1 VEVCTWHPSSIIL
14 RFFGFLVVKFGWVG
28 LAQLSPEPVAAW
40 SVMRFPV
47 YRGADAV
54 GREEGDLRERE
65 SWKLV
70 LSLAED
76 VIAQVRAPIFPIP
89 EGWPVRR
96 AGHIVDC
103 FQ

>member
-1 VEVCTWHPSSIIL
+1 
-14 RFFGFLVVKFGWVG
+14 
-28 LAQLSPEPVAAW
+28 
-40 SVMRFPV
+40 MRFPV

>member
-1 VEVCTWHPSSIIL
+1 
-14 RFFGFLVVKFGWVG
+14 VVKFEWLGQ
-28 LAQLSPEPVAAW
+28 AQFSSELVAAW
-40 SVMRFPV
+40 SVTRFPIC
-47 YRGADAV
+47 RGADAV

-76 VIAQVRAPIFPIP
+76 VIAQVRAPIFPDSD
-89 EGWPVRR
+89 GRPVRS
-96 AGHIVDC
+96 AGHIADY